1 MNKYT
6 YTLVSHCLSN
16 LDSNE
21 RYVLQRKGFL
31 MFAITTLVT
40 SLLALTIVISSID
53 SDSPQKAA
61 AVNEQQTYSFVKKWG
76 SHGTGDG
83 QFQRIHDLDFDPSEK
98 YLYVVDRDGNR
109 IQIFDKNGTFINK
122 WGSKGTGD
130 GEFTIPYSVDV
141 DSQGNVWVADRGNH
155 RVQKFD
161 KDGNFLFKFGSFG
174 SKEGKFDNPRQV
186 AVDKDVKFLYVVDS
200 KNNRVQKFDT
210 NGTFV
215 KSWGALGKGDGQ
227 FDLPV
232 SIIMDS
238 KGDLIVNER
247 ENNRVQKFDKDG
259 NLLLKFGSTGT
270 DDGQFSEIEHM
281 ATDKFDNIFVNDPQ
295 SGKTGSGEPRVQK
308 FDSNGNFITKWGS
321 YGKGDGQFVDPEHL
335 AIDSEGNVYVSDR
348 SSNNIQVFK
357 PVDL

>member
-161 KDGNFLFKFGSFG
+161 
-174 SKEGKFDNPRQV
+174 
-186 AVDKDVKFLYVVDS
+186 
-200 KNNRVQKFDT
+200 T

-247 ENNRVQKFDKDG
+247 ENNRIQKFDKDG